1 MLLYRVESESEPI
14 LVEQVVGE
22 SPVVAGFDIR
32 GVDPETEIV
41 NESKPRFMHYTIT
54 LFTLKSLSL
63 MLLIALSCLIQM
75 LPTCCI
81 AYLVNRYHP

>member
-63 MLLIALSCLIQM
+63 MLLIALSCLFKCYLLDA
-75 LPTCCI
+75 LPTLLI
-81 AYLVNRYHP
+81 VYHP